1 MRDPQSIPLNEDAR
15 LIPVWSMI
23 AAGIAFVVVEYYW
36 WFILPATRHHPPAPL
51 GLRIYF
57 NLSWGLL
64 AALYFLMVGYV
75 SRDAPRRSMST
86 RFWMMIC
93 FVLPSGFVFSP
104 ETSDHVSMRG
114 LRDACAERV
123 SFLSAMQLSA
133 DGELRQLLPVGADH
147 GSVLHA
153 VRT

>member
-64 AALYFLMVGYV
+64 AALYFLMVG
-75 SRDAPRRSMST
+75 MSAGT
-86 RFWMMIC
+86 
-93 FVLPSGFVFSP
+93 
-104 ETSDHVSMRG
+104 
-114 LRDACAERV
+114 
-123 SFLSAMQLSA
+123 
-133 DGELRQLLPVGADH
+133 LLA
-147 GSVLHA
+147 A
-153 VRT
+153 R